1 MNEPEPIQDTSK
13 LSYKQKSII
22 MYESI
27 TLTEE
32 ETKAAILEGKIKKH
46 NREKFKPYWAL
57 QEEDYGIE

>member
-1 MNEPEPIQDTSK
+1 MNEPAPIQDITG
-13 LSYKQKSII
+13 LSIKQINQLK
-22 MYESI
+22 YESI